1 MKLLLDENLSPTIA
15 VILQAEGIDICH
27 VRERGLL
34 AALDP
39 EVLDRAFAEDRI
51 LITVNVGDFVKLARA
66 REVHAGI
73 VAVESA
79 GLLRD
84 EQLELVRRVIETLRS
99 QSDMVNRVLRVA
111 ADMTMTFEDVPP
123 APK

>member
-1 MKLLLDENLSPTIA
+1 
-15 VILQAEGIDICH
+15 VILQGEGIDICH

-51 LITVNVGDFVKLARA
+51 LVTVNVGDFVKLARA

-73 VAVESA
+73 VAVESG

-111 ADMTMTFEDVPP
+111 ADLTMTIEDVPP